1 VFVLLSVN
9 IIVHARTTPVL
20 RVNKLNEILAIWF
33 VGKIVEIQQ
42 AYLVSHFSVH
52 SKCCYHL
59 LWYWRAVRMVIVFR
73 VLAADDD
80 VINNSYR
87 SLLF

>member
-1 VFVLLSVN
+1 MLLRANILLSTQEQ
-9 IIVHARTTPVL
+9 HQCFG
-20 RVNKLNEILAIWF
+20 VNKITEILPIWF

-59 LWYWRAVRMVIVFR
+59 LWYCRAVRMVIVFR
-73 VLAADDD
+73 GACGRRRRHQQQ
-80 VINNSYR
+80 S
-87 SLLF
+87 